1 MESQESRHGRARGGA
16 AVPARLREE
25 GRGHVQLAAAH
36 ARVAERAPLAKRR
49 PAEQACCAR
58 AAVAC
63 LHEPGPLPVRHKRV
77 RHSLQPRARMKP
89 GLHTPVRHKRFGHT
103 LQPRATHITR
113 FPYTSGSHTRLCVR
127 TAPAVLTAGAQ
138 PPPRPSMHARHGLS
152 GDGGTGSGQHTWR
165 KGPRRGWASYPIH
178 ATGVIGFCAR
188 GVKDLGAVGLP
199 AGAAGGEQ
207 EVVPG
212 RLEHGRRLAAQPHQR
227 ARILCLA
234 RARPASLRSPGTAT
248 DAARAR
254 GSGAQEQLCRNRCC
268 QAQHRQGCIAIP
280 PSPQHRRAKAGVRL
294 LVIWGG
300 AWRYWS
306 KV

>member
-1 MESQESRHGRARGGA
+1 MSCTPDRQRPSWARRKQPGQPGASDRMQDPQIAMRVQQMHVHGNEARCSGVPQRA
-16 AVPARLREE
+16 V
-25 GRGHVQLAAAH
+25 
-36 ARVAERAPLAKRR
+36 
-49 PAEQACCAR
+49 
-58 AAVAC
+58 
-63 LHEPGPLPVRHKRV
+63 
-77 RHSLQPRARMKP
+77 
-89 GLHTPVRHKRFGHT
+89 RFGHT

>member
-1 MESQESRHGRARGGA
+1 MLRSRCCGM
-16 AVPARLREE
+16 PARAW
-25 GRGHVQLAAAH
+25 AAAGQ
-36 ARVAERAPLAKRR
+36 K
-49 PAEQACCAR
+49 QAAW
-58 AAVAC
+58 AC
-63 LHEPGPLPVRHKRV
+63 LQRRTHRTRSLYSPSWGLPEALLR
-77 RHSLQPRARMKP
+77 QDTTCRADSWCAA
-89 GLHTPVRHKRFGHT
+89 L
-103 LQPRATHITR
+103 
-113 FPYTSGSHTRLCVR
+113 
-127 TAPAVLTAGAQ
+127 AQ
-138 PPPRPSMHARHGLS
+138 ALDSAR
-152 GDGGTGSGQHTWR
+152 
-165 KGPRRGWASYPIH
+165 
-178 ATGVIGFCAR
+178 C
-188 GVKDLGAVGLP
+188 VKDLGAVGLP